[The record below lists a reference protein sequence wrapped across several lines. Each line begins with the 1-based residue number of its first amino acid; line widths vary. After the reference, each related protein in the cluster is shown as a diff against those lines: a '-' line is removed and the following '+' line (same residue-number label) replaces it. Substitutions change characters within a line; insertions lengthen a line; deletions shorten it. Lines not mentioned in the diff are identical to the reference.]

1 MVQALASTPLPMSV
15 RKLAKDGVH
24 RRRPLLQAQ
33 WPPRYSL
40 NGTRV
45 ANIEAN
51 EVVFSFEGYY
61 TQLDRIR
68 AWRGTLPDN
77 GDRVFNDPDGPPITG
92 FRVR

>member
-1 MVQALASTPLPMSV
+1 M
-15 RKLAKDGVH
+15 RKTACIGDGRFCRLNG
-24 RRRPLLQAQ
+24 RRAI
-33 WPPRYSL
+33 SL